1 MNPKNTISYYFA
13 EFLNKLEGKRKQ
25 AEFERD
31 FLKKVEAS
39 FPKAD
44 VKFLESG
51 EIILTTKKSKLSV
64 SIIKKDVVLKTQFT
78 KQDFLSHFGKIVTVN
93 DQKIHLSK
101 STMEKLILLLF
112 SEIAARDFAA
122 KQKLKTTILE
132 SLSLEK

>member
-31 FLKKVEAS
+31 FLKKVESS
-39 FPKAD
+39 FPGAD
-44 VKFLESG
+44 VKFLEAG
-51 EIILTTKKSKLSV
+51 EIILTTKKAKLSI
-64 SIIKKDVVLKTQFT
+64 SIIKKDIVLKEKFT

>member
-13 EFLNKLEGKRKQ
+13 EFLNKREEKKKQ
-25 AEFERD
+25 ASFERE
-31 FLKKVEAS
+31 FLKTVESS
-39 FPKAD
+39 FPGAD

>member
-44 VKFLESG
+44 VKFLETG

-132 SLSLEK
+132 SLSL

>member
-51 EIILTTKKSKLSV
+51 EIILTTKKSKLSI

>member
-31 FLKKVEAS
+31 FLKKVESS
-39 FPKAD
+39 FPGAD
-44 VKFLESG
+44 VKFLEAG
-51 EIILTTKKSKLSV
+51 EIILTTKKAKLSI

>member
-13 EFLNKLEGKRKQ
+13 KFLNEREEKKKQ
-25 AEFERD
+25 ASFERD
-31 FLKKVEAS
+31 FLKTVESS
-39 FPKAD
+39 FPGAD
-44 VKFLESG
+44 VKFLEAG
-51 EIILTTKKSKLSV
+51 EIILTTKKAKLSI
-64 SIIKKDVVLKTQFT
+64 SIIKKDIVLKEKFT

>member
-13 EFLNKLEGKRKQ
+13 EFLNKLEEKRRQ

>member
-39 FPKAD
+39 FPGAD

-51 EIILTTKKSKLSV
+51 EIILTTKKAKLSI
-64 SIIKKDVVLKTQFT
+64 SIIKKDIVLKEKFT